1 MYETIYI
8 SRENLTNHIGDSL
21 ENILFC
27 TSIDVYKDQKV
38 WVAGGFARVVCHKI
52 FGIEQF
58 KKSKELD
65 IIDDYFFN
73 LYGDI
78 DFFSNSIILYVKQL
92 EKERNRKLKNSH
104 HGTVEGPYATSITKF
119 YHSSYD
125 YDRLKRVRV
134 QFVDRFLYEDEIEC
148 LNSFDLTNAK
158 YSISFDKNRNRY
170 NLTYH
175 KSALELDKKHLLDI
189 SNSGS
194 PFLLSRIMKYYNR
207 GLNKITGESNEK
219 ITDNLFKIKVDNW
232 PEIYNGYYSIDY
244 AHWIKKSNKLY
255 KLTENQLSIFIGDF
269 HTYIP
274 EFEDNDGGYGR
285 SIIWNKRDLATE
297 LIQNLN

>member
-1 MYETIYI
+1 MYETIHI
-8 SRENLTNHIGDSL
+8 SREDLSSHIGDSL

-27 TSIDVYKDQKV
+27 TSIDAYKDQKI
-38 WVAGGFARVVCHKI
+38 WIAGGFARVVCHKI
-52 FGIEQF
+52 FGVEQF
-58 KKSKELD
+58 KKSKD
-65 IIDDYFFN
+65 HNIIDDYFFN

-78 DFFSNSIILYVKQL
+78 DFFSNSIILYIKQL
-92 EKERNRKLKNSH
+92 EKERKRKISSSSY
-104 HGTVEGPYATSITKF
+104 GVVEGPYATSISKF
-119 YHSSYD
+119 YHSSED
-125 YDRLKRVRV
+125 YDRQKCIRV

-170 NLTYH
+170 NLTYDRN
-175 KSALELDKKHLLDI
+175 ALELDKKHLLDI

-244 AHWIKKSNKLY
+244 ASWINKSNKLY

-269 HTYIP
+269 HTYVP
-274 EFEDNDGGYGR
+274 EFEGNGESYGK
-285 SIIWNKRDLATE
+285 SIIWNKKDLATE
-297 LIQNLN
+297 LINNTN